1 MAKQG
6 QPPDLDEV
14 LNDLLRKFGLGGD
27 KKRPGSA
34 TDRSASNRHSGSTM
48 RDAAIR
54 RNALSERGSSP
65 SQKSGGRI
73 SPSATPP
80 PFSQSEHTKVRLRR
94 KPKQPFVF
102 YLFLVVFAF
111 LFFRDMFPDL
121 LSTLSSTFQGAF
133 NDLVNDV
140 SRSEQDWSLSAESEY
155 PAVVESVLAFF
166 GELSMF
172 ESMGFALLIGG
183 VILLFLFLRA
193 FVRIVPQNEAFIV
206 ERLGK
211 YDRTLLAGF
220 HITIPVVE
228 RVAYKHSL
236 KEYAI
241 DVASQHAITRDNVV
255 LGIDGVLY
263 LKIMDPR
270 AASYGVDNLEFAITQ
285 LAQTSMRA
293 EIGKLS
299 LDDTFESRENVNA
312 KVTQAIDEAS
322 EAWGTKVLRY
332 EVKDITPPASILEEM
347 EKQMGAE
354 RQRRVDVT
362 TSEGYRQAQINQA
375 EGDREAQILR
385 AQGIAESMTIEATA
399 RAEAIRKISEAIN
412 AEGGSA
418 AVAQQLAEQ
427 YVSAFDKLAREGTI
441 ALLPGDGADVASMV
455 AKAYTAFDGLKDIVG
470 KPGAASGS
478 FGERE

>member
-1 MAKQG
+1 MANKG
-6 QPPDLDEV
+6 GPPDLEEV
-14 LNDLLRKFGLGGD
+14 LKDAMRAITRRNRSTNEPESARPFGKYESTSYESNKRDEAFRSFDTNTQMESERTSTQPRQKKRSPPVLLYLILAFGL
-27 KKRPGSA
+27 
-34 TDRSASNRHSGSTM
+34 
-48 RDAAIR
+48 
-54 RNALSERGSSP
+54 
-65 SQKSGGRI
+65 
-73 SPSATPP
+73 
-80 PFSQSEHTKVRLRR
+80 
-94 KPKQPFVF
+94 
-102 YLFLVVFAF
+102 YVVFAE
-111 LFFRDMFPDL
+111 FFPGIVDGVTD
-121 LSTLSSTFQGAF
+121 S
-133 NDLVNDV
+133 V
-140 SRSEQDWSLSAESEY
+140 SDIRSGGPNATDSLPVIGKIRE
-155 PAVVESVLAFF
+155 FI
-166 GELSMF
+166 GEINMF
-172 ESMGFALLIGG
+172 ESMGFALLVGA
-183 VILLFLFLRA
+183 VILLILFLRS
-193 FVRIVPQNEAFIV
+193 FVRIVPQNEAFVV

-220 HITIPVVE
+220 HITIPILE

-263 LKIMDPR
+263 LKIMDAR
-270 AASYGVDNLEFAITQ
+270 AASYGVENLQFAITQ

-299 LDDTFESRENVNA
+299 LDDTFESRENINA

-354 RQRRVDVT
+354 RQRRVAVT

-385 AQGIAESMTIEATA
+385 AQGTAESLTIEATA
-399 RAEAIRKISEAIN
+399 RAEAIRTISEAIN
-412 AEGGSA
+412 EEGGSA

-441 ALLPGDGADVASMV
+441 ALLPGDGTDVASMV
-455 AKAYTAFDGLKDIVG
+455 AKAYTAFDGLKNTVG
-470 KPGAASGS
+470 ANKPSQPPRPPQQGTPQ
-478 FGERE
+478 